1 MNATQRRLEGKVALI
16 VGAGQ
21 TPGPKMGNGRA
32 TALLFAREGAQVLAA
47 DQNIA
52 SAEET
57 VALIQSEGGSAAAV
71 ETDVTDESSIQR
83 AVHDCTQR
91 WNRLDILHNNVGISV
106 AGGDAPVT
114 EITVEAFDR
123 IMAVNLRSVV
133 LACKH
138 ALPIMRDQGSGVIL
152 TISSIAALVILY
164 SSAQAGSIRIG
175 TEGAY
180 PPWNAKDES
189 GKLIGFEVEL
199 AGWLCIYM
207 KADCTLV
214 EQDWDGM
221 IPGLIM
227 RKYDAI
233 MAGMSITDERMKTI
247 NFSQGYADEVASL
260 AVMKGSSLEGMD
272 TPKAINLSTGGG
284 AAKKAL
290 KTLTAALAGKTIGV
304 QTATIHQN
312 FLESGDVGNVK
323 VRTYKTQDEVNLD
336 LAAGRIDAALAAAV
350 AFTDYAEKS
359 GKPVVLV
366 GPTFSGG
373 AFGNGVGVGIRK
385 ADTQLLEDFNKA
397 IDSARKS
404 GKISELAIRWFGF
417 DASM

>member
-1 MNATQRRLEGKVALI
+1 MK
-16 VGAGQ
+16 
-21 TPGPKMGNGRA
+21 
-32 TALLFAREGAQVLAA
+32 
-47 DQNIA
+47 NIFKFF
-52 SAEET
+52 
-57 VALIQSEGGSAAAV
+57 L
-71 ETDVTDESSIQR
+71 
-83 AVHDCTQR
+83 
-91 WNRLDILHNNVGISV
+91 
-106 AGGDAPVT
+106 
-114 EITVEAFDR
+114 
-123 IMAVNLRSVV
+123 
-133 LACKH
+133 
-138 ALPIMRDQGSGVIL
+138 
-152 TISSIAALVILY
+152 SSIAALSIFF
-164 SSAQAGSIRIG
+164 SSAQADSIRIG

-199 AGWLCIYM
+199 ANFLCIYM
-207 KADCTLV
+207 KADCTIV

-221 IPGLIM
+221 IPGLLM

-272 TPKAINLSTGGG
+272 TPKGINLSKGGSDV
-284 AAKKAL
+284 KKAL

-312 FLESGDVGNVK
+312 FLESGDVGKVK
-323 VRTYKTQDEVNLD
+323 IRTYKTQDEVNLD

-373 AFGNGVGVGIRK
+373 AFGNGVGVGC
-385 ADTQLLEDFNKA
+385 LLYTSPSPRD
-397 IDSARKS
+397 
-404 GKISELAIRWFGF
+404 
-417 DASM
+417 